1 MLPAPVAAGTIALF
15 ETVEPSTDVKHG
27 TGIAT
32 MIEVRQVCHPEAV
45 RRFNT
50 EELRRHFIIEKIFSP
65 GEVVLTYSHIDRLI
79 IGGAMP
85 GRDRLVL
92 PTPRAVGT
100 DAFLKRRELGI
111 LNIGGAGR
119 VLVGDAVHEL
129 ARRDALYVGNQ
140 AGEVGFESLVAE
152 RPAKFYLVSTPAHAA
167 YETVKIPQ
175 EKANRIR
182 LGEQSTANKRTIYQY
197 IISDVCQSCQLVMGL
212 TQLEP
217 GSMWNTMPCHTHDR
231 RSEAYLYFDLN
242 EDHRVV
248 HLMGEPQESRHLIVA
263 NEQAILSPGWS
274 IHSGVGTSHY
284 AFIWAMGGDNQDYA
298 DMDMVA
304 MSELR

>member
-1 MLPAPVAAGTIALF
+1 M
-15 ETVEPSTDVKHG
+15 
-27 TGIAT
+27 
-32 MIEVRQVCHPEAV
+32 MIEIRQVCHPEAV
-45 RRFNT
+45 RRFST
-50 EELRRHFIIEKIFSP
+50 EELRRHFLIEKIFSP
-65 GEVVLTYSHIDRLI
+65 GEVLLTYSHIDRLV

-85 GRDRLVL
+85 SKERLVL
-92 PTPRAVGT
+92 PTPTAVGT
-100 DAFLKRRELGI
+100 EAFLKRRELGI
-111 LNIGGAGR
+111 INTGGAGR
-119 VLVGDAVHEL
+119 VIVGGATYDL
-129 ARRDALYVGNQ
+129 AHHDGLYVSKE
-140 AGEVGFESLVAE
+140 AGDVAFESANAE
-152 RPAKFYLVSTPAHAA
+152 EPAKFYLVSTPAHAV
-167 YETVKIPQ
+167 YETVKIPK
-175 EKANRIR
+175 EKANAIA
-182 LGEQSTANKRTIYQY
+182 LGNQTTANKRTIYQY
-197 IISDVCQSCQLVMGL
+197 IIPGVCQSCQLVMGL

-248 HLMGEPQESRHLIVA
+248 HLMGEPTETRHLFVA

-284 AFIWAMGGDNQDYA
+284 AFIWAMGGDNQDYT

>member
-1 MLPAPVAAGTIALF
+1 M
-15 ETVEPSTDVKHG
+15 
-27 TGIAT
+27 
-32 MIEVRQVCHPEAV
+32 MIEVRQVSHPEAV
-45 RRFNT
+45 QRFNT
-50 EELRRHFIIEKIFSP
+50 EELRQHFLIEKIFSP

-85 GRDRLVL
+85 GADRIVL
-92 PTPRAVGT
+92 PTPKSVGT
-100 DAFLKRRELGI
+100 DAFLKRRELGVI
-111 LNIGGAGR
+111 NVGGAGR
-119 VLVGDAVHEL
+119 VVVGDQVHEL
-129 ARRDALYVGNQ
+129 GRRDALYVGKD
-140 AGEVGFESLVAE
+140 AGEVTFESIDAK

-167 YETVKIPQ
+167 YKTVKIPH
-175 EKANRIR
+175 EMANNIR

-197 IISDVCQSCQLVMGL
+197 IIPGVCESCQLVMGL

-248 HLMGEPQESRHLIVA
+248 HLMGEPQETRHLIVA

-274 IHSGVGTSHY
+274 IHSGVGTNHY
-284 AFIWAMGGDNQDYA
+284 AFIWAMGGDNQDYT

-304 MSELR
+304 MSKLR

>member
-1 MLPAPVAAGTIALF
+1 
-15 ETVEPSTDVKHG
+15 
-27 TGIAT
+27 
-32 MIEVRQVCHPEAV
+32 
-45 RRFNT
+45 
-50 EELRRHFIIEKIFSP
+50 
-65 GEVVLTYSHIDRLI
+65 VLTYSHIDRLI

-85 GRDRLVL
+85 GADRIAL
-92 PTPRAVGT
+92 PTPKSVGT

-111 LNIGGAGR
+111 INVGGAGR
-119 VLVGDAVHEL
+119 VVVDDESHEL
-129 ARRDALYVGNQ
+129 ARRDALYIGKD
-140 AGEVGFESLVAE
+140 AGEVAFESIDASQ
-152 RPAKFYLVSTPAHAA
+152 PAKFYLVSTPAHAA
-167 YETVKIPQ
+167 CETVKIPQ
-175 EKANRIR
+175 EKANTIR

-197 IISDVCQSCQLVMGL
+197 IIPGVCESCQLVMGL

-248 HLMGEPQESRHLIVA
+248 HLMGEPQETRHLIVA

-274 IHSGVGTSHY
+274 IHSGVGTNHY
-284 AFIWAMGGDNQDYA
+284 AFIWAMGGDNQDYT
-298 DMDMVA
+298 DMDMVS

>member
-1 MLPAPVAAGTIALF
+1 M
-15 ETVEPSTDVKHG
+15 
-27 TGIAT
+27 
-32 MIEVRQVCHPEAV
+32 MIEIRQVCHPEAV
-45 RRFNT
+45 RGFST
-50 EELRRHFIIEKIFSP
+50 EELRRHFLIERIFSP
-65 GEVVLTYSHIDRLI
+65 GEVVLTYSHIDRLV

-85 GRDRLVL
+85 FKERLVL
-92 PTPRAVGT
+92 PTPTAVGT
-100 DAFLKRRELGI
+100 EAFLKRRELGI
-111 LNIGGAGR
+111 INTGGAGQ
-119 VLVGDAVHEL
+119 VAVGGATYDL
-129 ARRDALYVGNQ
+129 AHRDALYVSKE
-140 AGEVGFESLVAE
+140 AGDVAFESANAE
-152 RPAKFYLVSTPAHAA
+152 EPAKFYLVSTPAHAV
-167 YETVKIPQ
+167 YETVKIPK
-175 EKANRIR
+175 EKANTIA
-182 LGEQSTANKRTIYQY
+182 LGNQTTANKRTIYQY
-197 IISDVCQSCQLVMGL
+197 VIPDVCQSCQLVMGL

-248 HLMGEPQESRHLIVA
+248 HLMGEPNETRHLIVA

-284 AFIWAMGGDNQDYA
+284 AFIWAMGGDNQDYT

>member
-1 MLPAPVAAGTIALF
+1 M
-15 ETVEPSTDVKHG
+15 
-27 TGIAT
+27 
-32 MIEVRQVCHPEAV
+32 MIEIRQVCHPEAV
-45 RRFNT
+45 RRFST
-50 EELRRHFIIEKIFSP
+50 EELRRHFLIEKIFSP
-65 GEVVLTYSHIDRLI
+65 GEVVLTYSHIDRLV

-85 GRDRLVL
+85 SKERLVL
-92 PTPRAVGT
+92 PTPTVVGT
-100 DAFLKRRELGI
+100 EAFLKRRELGI
-111 LNIGGAGR
+111 INTGGAGR
-119 VLVGDAVHEL
+119 VIVGGATHDL
-129 ARRDALYVGNQ
+129 AHHDALYVSKE
-140 AGEVGFESLVAE
+140 AGDVAFESANAE
-152 RPAKFYLVSTPAHAA
+152 EPAKFYLVSTPAHAV
-167 YETVKIPQ
+167 YETVKIPK
-175 EKANRIR
+175 EKANTIA
-182 LGEQSTANKRTIYQY
+182 LGNQTTANKRTIYQY
-197 IISDVCQSCQLVMGL
+197 IIPGVCQSCQLVMGL

-248 HLMGEPQESRHLIVA
+248 HLMGEPTETRHLFVA

-284 AFIWAMGGDNQDYA
+284 AFIWAMGGDNQDYT

>member
-1 MLPAPVAAGTIALF
+1 M
-15 ETVEPSTDVKHG
+15 
-27 TGIAT
+27 
-32 MIEVRQVCHPEAV
+32 MIEIRQVCHPEAV
-45 RRFNT
+45 RRFST
-50 EELRRHFIIEKIFSP
+50 EELRRHFLIERIFSP

-85 GRDRLVL
+85 SKESLVL
-92 PTPRAVGT
+92 PTPTAVGT
-100 DAFLKRRELGI
+100 EAFLKRRELGI
-111 LNIGGAGR
+111 INTGGAGR
-119 VLVGDAVHEL
+119 VVVGGATHDL
-129 ARRDALYVGNQ
+129 AHHDALYVSKE
-140 AGEVGFESLVAE
+140 AGDVAFESAHAE
-152 RPAKFYLVSTPAHAA
+152 EPAKFYLVSTPAHAV
-167 YETVKIPQ
+167 YETVKIPK
-175 EKANRIR
+175 EKANTIA
-182 LGEQSTANKRTIYQY
+182 LGNQTTANKRTIYQY
-197 IISDVCQSCQLVMGL
+197 IIPGVCQSCQLVMGL

-248 HLMGEPQESRHLIVA
+248 HLMGEPNETRHLFVA

-284 AFIWAMGGDNQDYA
+284 AFIWAMGGDNQDYT

>member
-1 MLPAPVAAGTIALF
+1 M
-15 ETVEPSTDVKHG
+15 
-27 TGIAT
+27 
-32 MIEVRQVCHPEAV
+32 MIEIRQVCHPEAV
-45 RRFNT
+45 RRFST
-50 EELRRHFIIEKIFSP
+50 EELRRHFLIEKIFSP
-65 GEVVLTYSHIDRLI
+65 GEVVLTYSHIDRLV

-85 GRDRLVL
+85 SKERLVL
-92 PTPRAVGT
+92 PTPTAVGT
-100 DAFLKRRELGI
+100 EAFLKRRELGI
-111 LNIGGAGR
+111 INTGGVGR
-119 VLVGDAVHEL
+119 VVVGETTHDL
-129 ARRDALYVGNQ
+129 AHHDALYVSKE
-140 AGEVGFESLVAE
+140 AGDVAFESANAE
-152 RPAKFYLVSTPAHAA
+152 EPAKFYLVSTPAHAV
-167 YETVKIPQ
+167 YDTVKIPK
-175 EKANRIR
+175 EKANTIA
-182 LGEQSTANKRTIYQY
+182 LGNQTTANKRTIYQY
-197 IISDVCQSCQLVMGL
+197 IIPGVCQSCQLVMGL

-248 HLMGEPQESRHLIVA
+248 HLMGEPTETRHLFVA

-284 AFIWAMGGDNQDYA
+284 AFIWAMGGDNQDYT